1 MRPSIFLALP
11 ALCLA
16 AEQQQPLGDRLKNWW
31 NKATSLV
38 DSSVP
43 TILPDP
49 LDAGA
54 AKVAEVAV
62 TNLNTSNWKPILTPG
77 GPKIAGKP
85 HEWIIYINGNNKTCY
100 DGCVGPTKAWNV
112 SIHLIENPQF
122 K

>member
-1 MRPSIFLALP
+1 MRRSLFFALP

-16 AEQQQPLGDRLKNWW
+16 VEPQQPLGDRLKNWW
-31 NKATSLV
+31 NKATSFV

-43 TILPDP
+43 TIIPDP

-62 TNLNTSNWKPILTPG
+62 QNLNLSNWKDIVTPG
-77 GPKIAGKP
+77 ESKVASGQ
-85 HEWIIYINGNNKTCY
+85 HEWIIYIGGENKSCH
-100 DGCVGPTKAWNV
+100 GLCLNATKAWNV
-112 SIHLIENPQF
+112 SIF